1 MATSRSNK
9 TISAFKSKLTG
20 GGARPNLFEVQLTNL
35 PSNVATNWDAEIFQF
50 MCKAASLPAQNI
62 ANIDIPFRG
71 RIFKVAG
78 DRTIEPWSI
87 TVINDENFQIR
98 NSMEAW
104 IEKMAKLSNNIGN
117 VSPDSYMVTAEV
129 FQLARGGN
137 LGNSDNKAVDNGSE
151 NKILKGYKF
160 LDIFPTSVSAID
172 LSYDSSDAIE
182 EFTVEFQ
189 VNSFEVISN
198 AAANG

>member
-78 DRTIEPWSI
+78 DRTIDTWTI
-87 TVINDENFQIR
+87 TVINDEDFRFRNAFEDWTQQIA
-98 NSMEAW
+98 NLDDNMGTTDPSE
-104 IEKMAKLSNNIGN
+104 
-117 VSPDSYMVTAEV
+117 YMVNATV
-129 FQLARGGN
+129 YQLGR
-137 LGNSDNKAVDNGSE
+137 GSE
-151 NKILKGYKF
+151 VNSKNNSGTENVVLKEYEF
-160 LDIFPTSVSAID
+160 QNIFPTNISAID
-172 LSYDSSDAIE
+172 LSYDTGDTIE

-189 VNSFEVISN
+189 VQSLKLTGAGNPN
-198 AAANG
+198 